1 MPKKP
6 IARLRHT
13 LARLFSSPEAR
24 RHALVGPA
32 HLWQMKRAF
41 QIDYLRRAGLRPEH
55 ALLDLGCGTLRGGIP
70 LIEYLGPGQYTGL
83 EVRAEVLEEARR
95 ELAAAGLAEKAPR
108 LVHVTDLG
116 TLELSARFDFAWAF
130 SVLIHMDDATL
141 AHAVGCVARHLAPGG
156 RFLANVRLGAAREER
171 WERFPVVTR
180 ALEFYREQGARH
192 GLAIE
197 ELGSLAELG
206 HHSGDPEQ
214 DGQRM
219 LLWRPTAT

>member
-13 LARLFSSPEAR
+13 LARLFASPEAR

-41 QIDYLRRAGLRPEH
+41 QIEYLRRSGLQPAHR
-55 ALLDLGCGTLRGGIP
+55 LLDLGCGTLRGGIP
-70 LIEYLGPGQYTGL
+70 LIEYLERGHYTGL

-95 ELAAAGLAEKAPR
+95 ELAAAGLVDREPR
-108 LVHVTDLG
+108 LVHVT
-116 TLELSARFDFAWAF
+116 ELAAVQLPERFDFAWAF
-130 SVLIHMDDATL
+130 SVLIHLDDAIL
-141 AHAVGCVARHLAPGG
+141 AQAVDVVARHLAPEG

-180 ALEFYREQGARH
+180 ALEFYRAQGARH
-192 GLAIE
+192 GLE
-197 ELGSLAELG
+197 VEDLGPLSELG
-206 HHSGDPEQ
+206 HRSGDPEQ

-219 LLWRPTAT
+219 LLWRRTAT

>member
-41 QIDYLRRAGLRPEH
+41 QIDYLRRMGLRPEH
-55 ALLDLGCGTLRGGIP
+55 HLLDLGCGTLRGGIP
-70 LIEYLGPGQYTGL
+70 LIEYLGQGHYTGL
-83 EVRAEVLEEARR
+83 EVRAEVLAEARS
-95 ELAAAGLAEKAPR
+95 ELAAAGCAHKEPH
-108 LVHVTDLG
+108 LVHVGDLAA
-116 TLELSARFDFAWAF
+116 LELPTRFEFVWAF

-141 AHAVGCVARHLAPGG
+141 AQAVGLVARHLAPEG
-156 RFLANVRLGAAREER
+156 RFFANVRLGAAREER

-180 ALEFYREQGARH
+180 ALEFYQGHGARH
-192 GLAIE
+192 GLTVE
-197 ELGSLAELG
+197 DLGPLSELG
-206 HHSGDPEQ
+206 HRSGDPEQ

-219 LLWRPTAT
+219 LLWRRASA

>member
-41 QIDYLRRAGLRPEH
+41 QIEYLRRVGLRPEH
-55 ALLDLGCGTLRGGIP
+55 RLLDLGCGTLRGGIP
-70 LIEYLGPGQYTGL
+70 LIEYLGPGQYAGL

-95 ELAAAGLAEKAPR
+95 ELAAAGLTAKEPR
-108 LVHVTDLG
+108 LVHVTDLAAVQLPG
-116 TLELSARFDFAWAF
+116 RFDFAWAF

-141 AHAVGCVARHLAPGG
+141 GKAVDLVARHLEPHG

-180 ALEFYREQGARH
+180 ALEFYRGHGARH
-192 GLAIE
+192 GLE
-197 ELGSLAELG
+197 VEDLGALSELG
-206 HHSGDPEQ
+206 HLSGDPEQ

-219 LLWRPTAT
+219 LLWRRAGA

>member
-13 LARLFSSPEAR
+13 LARLFSTPEAR

-41 QIDYLRRAGLRPEH
+41 QIDYLRRMGLAPEH
-55 ALLDLGCGTLRGGIP
+55 HLLDLGCGTLRGGIP
-70 LIEYLGPGQYTGL
+70 LIEYLGKGHYTGL
-83 EVRAEVLEEARR
+83 EVRAEVLAEARR
-95 ELAAAGLAEKAPR
+95 ELAAAGLEGQEPH
-108 LVHVTDLG
+108 LVHVTDLAAI
-116 TLELSARFDFAWAF
+116 ELSARFEYAWAF

-141 AHAVGCVARHLAPGG
+141 AKAVALVARHLAPEG

-171 WERFPVVTR
+171 WEEFPVVTR
-180 ALEFYREQGARH
+180 TLEFYQAQGARH
-192 GLAIE
+192 GLLVE
-197 ELGSLAELG
+197 DVGPLSELG
-206 HHSGDPEQ
+206 HRSGDPEQ

-219 LLWRPTAT
+219 LHWRRAR